1 MGAAGDPP
9 AALGTNT
16 AGQHVDILQIYEPD
30 VRADEMQPVLQYAAS
45 LFGQSRPSTRG
56 EKLLG
61 STTSPSTDAR
71 QENAETRAAG

>member
-56 EKLLG
+56 EKPLG
-61 STTSPSTDAR
+61 SPSTDAR